1 MAKEVRVR
9 FAPSPTGALHI
20 GGVRTAL
27 YNYLFAKHN
36 NGKFLL
42 RIEDTDQTRY
52 VEGAEQY
59 IIDSLKWLGLT
70 PDEGVG
76 FGGDLGPYRQSE
88 RKEIY
93 KKYVD
98 ELLTNGKAYYAFDTA
113 EELDAARAKAE
124 ENKETFI
131 YNWSTRGNL
140 KNSLSLTE
148 AETTELIKNE
158 TPYVVRFKIDD
169 SRTVL
174 LDDMIRGK
182 ISIDAS
188 TLDDKVLFKSDGMP
202 TYHLANIVDDH
213 LMGITHVIR
222 GEEWLPSMALHELLY
237 DGFDWEAPRFAHLP
251 LILKP
256 EGKGKLSKRDGDK
269 HGFPVFPMEWKTEEG
284 IAKGYKQEGYFPDA
298 VLNMLALLGWN
309 SGTDQEI
316 FTMDELIQLFSL
328 EKVSKSG
335 ARFSPEKAT
344 WFNHQ
349 YLQLKSVEEL
359 LPSFEEVLK
368 ENGIEADAS
377 LDAKVVELL
386 KERANFVKDI
396 FDQGQFFYIAPT
408 SYEEKASKKAWKE
421 DSKEILNKFIEVLN
435 SSEFDAETLHDA
447 MANFVTTQEIG
458 FGKIGMPLRL
468 SLVGA
473 LQGPDVPVI
482 MSILGKDETI
492 ARINK
497 AIEVLG

>member
-1 MAKEVRVR
+1 ML
-9 FAPSPTGALHI
+9 S
-20 GGVRTAL
+20 
-27 YNYLFAKHN
+27 
-36 NGKFLL
+36 
-42 RIEDTDQTRY
+42 
-52 VEGAEQY
+52 
-59 IIDSLKWLGLT
+59 
-70 PDEGVG
+70 
-76 FGGDLGPYRQSE
+76 DLSFSE
-88 RKEIY
+88 TETK
-93 KKYVD
+93 
-98 ELLTNGKAYYAFDTA
+98 ELLAN
-113 EELDAARAKAE
+113 
-124 ENKETFI
+124 N
-131 YNWSTRGNL
+131 
-140 KNSLSLTE
+140 
-148 AETTELIKNE
+148 
-158 TPYVVRFKIDD
+158 TPYFIRFKIDD

-202 TYHLANIVDDH
+202 TYQLANIVDDH
-213 LMGITHVIR
+213 LMGISHVIR
-222 GEEWLPSMALHELLY
+222 GEEWLPSMALQELLY
-237 DGFDWEAPRFAHLP
+237 DAFGWEAPRFAHLP

-256 EGKGKLSKRDGDK
+256 EGKGKLSKRDGDT

-284 IAKGYKQEGYFPDA
+284 TAKGYKQEGYFPDA

-309 SGTDQEI
+309 PGTDQEI
-316 FTMDELIQLFSL
+316 FTLDELVQAFSL

-349 YLQLKSVEEL
+349 YLQQKSTDEL
-359 LPSFEEVLK
+359 LPAFEEVLK
-368 ENGIEADAS
+368 EKGINAS
-377 LDAKVVELL
+377 SDLNIKVIELL
-386 KERANFVKDI
+386 KERANFVQDI
-396 FDQGQFFYIAPT
+396 FTQGEFFYIAPS
-408 SYEEKASKKAWKE
+408 SYDEKAAKKAWKD

-435 SSEFDAETLHDA
+435 TSDFNAETLHDV

-482 MSILGKDETI
+482 MAILGKEETI

-497 AIEVLG
+497 IIEVLG

>member
-1 MAKEVRVR
+1 
-9 FAPSPTGALHI
+9 
-20 GGVRTAL
+20 
-27 YNYLFAKHN
+27 
-36 NGKFLL
+36 
-42 RIEDTDQTRY
+42 
-52 VEGAEQY
+52 
-59 IIDSLKWLGLT
+59 
-70 PDEGVG
+70 
-76 FGGDLGPYRQSE
+76 
-88 RKEIY
+88 
-93 KKYVD
+93 
-98 ELLTNGKAYYAFDTA
+98 
-113 EELDAARAKAE
+113 
-124 ENKETFI
+124 
-131 YNWSTRGNL
+131 
-140 KNSLSLTE
+140 
-148 AETTELIKNE
+148 
-158 TPYVVRFKIDD
+158 
-169 SRTVL
+169 
-174 LDDMIRGK
+174 
-182 ISIDAS
+182 
-188 TLDDKVLFKSDGMP
+188 
-202 TYHLANIVDDH
+202 
-213 LMGITHVIR
+213 
-222 GEEWLPSMALHELLY
+222 
-237 DGFDWEAPRFAHLP
+237 
-251 LILKP
+251 
-256 EGKGKLSKRDGDK
+256 
-269 HGFPVFPMEWKTEEG
+269 
-284 IAKGYKQEGYFPDA
+284 
-298 VLNMLALLGWN
+298 MLALLGWN